1 MINIFLKIIKLPSAR
16 NDTFIFLDIYTFSE
30 FSKAVLKFFYTPV
43 TKRHYHHNEITNF
56 KSKRS
61 QGSFTSKMKKFKNF
75 FFTSCLVQK
84 SPDLILFKYNLLIP
98 ITLLSHME
106 NPSPTSQKIRKLI
119 LKICRYFFLLNT
131 TTFNKYIT

>member
-106 NPSPTSQKIRKLI
+106 KPLPYVTKNKKINFKNMQVL
-119 LKICRYFFLLNT
+119 FSF
-131 TTFNKYIT
+131 KYNHI